1 MRSATWPRMRCV
13 GIWWHILLRSSIGL
27 VGPST
32 SKYIPYLGKM
42 GHIPLETGGFAIVFQ
57 GGKRGSWLTVSCAR
71 VHDRMNRFVCGFQ
84 WIAWSCFP
92 TRRFGIS
99 YVWPLFNTKKKKR
112 QTIKTCKTRGS
123 HPLPFFVHPITDLY
137 TSSRFGHVSLRWEEL
152 WTSRARRLLR
162 WWVPSTEVMGST
174 MINFENLIMGW
185 ICCNMSLDGKKK
197 KMNEWNSLINPFFFF
212 RFTWHLL
219 PKSVLDLLDSIFEN
233 QRERLPPMRMTET
246 CVQRMHT
253 SHKKLYFILF
263 YFQKWGLV
271 ATSRRP
277 KKKKATDNW

>member
-1 MRSATWPRMRCV
+1 
-13 GIWWHILLRSSIGL
+13 
-27 VGPST
+27 
-32 SKYIPYLGKM
+32 
-42 GHIPLETGGFAIVFQ
+42 
-57 GGKRGSWLTVSCAR
+57 
-71 VHDRMNRFVCGFQ
+71 
-84 WIAWSCFP
+84 
-92 TRRFGIS
+92 
-99 YVWPLFNTKKKKR
+99 
-112 QTIKTCKTRGS
+112 
-123 HPLPFFVHPITDLY
+123 
-137 TSSRFGHVSLRWEEL
+137 
-152 WTSRARRLLR
+152 
-162 WWVPSTEVMGST
+162 

-185 ICCNMSLDGKKK
+185 MCCNMSLDGKKK

-246 CVQRMHT
+246 CVRRMHT

-277 KKKKATDNW
+277 KRKRRQTIGKLGILKCSMIQNGRFAMIRTIYSPSITYKKLVVGGV